1 MHVLAFHDAGLC
13 VKRGHIEPRRSYIIV
28 VETIH
33 VHLFGNF
40 QKRNGK
46 LMYKTDLLVL
56 LS

>member
-13 VKRGHIEPRRSYIIV
+13 GKRGHIEPRRSSIIV

-40 QKRNGK
+40 KTRER
-46 LMYKTDLLVL
+46 KTDV
-56 LS
+56 